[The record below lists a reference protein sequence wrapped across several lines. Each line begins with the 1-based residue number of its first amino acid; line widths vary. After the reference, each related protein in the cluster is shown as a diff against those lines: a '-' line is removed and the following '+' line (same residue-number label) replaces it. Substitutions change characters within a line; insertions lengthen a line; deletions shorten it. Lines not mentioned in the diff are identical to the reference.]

1 MSGESWPPRFDDEGG
16 ALDPSSY
23 VAFDEGRASTRSS
36 AGGERD
42 GDREVIENNTRDIIE
57 SGVAP
62 DKARQ
67 MAVDSMRRVDG
78 KMRREGKR

>member
-1 MSGESWPPRFDDEGG
+1 MSEKPWPPRFDDEGG
-16 ALDPSSY
+16 TLDPASF
-23 VAFDEGRASTRSS
+23 VAFDDGRFERST
-36 AGGERD
+36 AGGEREI
-42 GDREVIENNTRDIIE
+42 DREVIENNTRDIIE

-67 MAVDSMRRVDG
+67 MAVDSMRRVDR